1 MRQPRG
7 IPSSRSKAAR
17 AADEDANTRG
27 SVKQWMLVE
36 MAAESIRRNT
46 MRTLLTILGIVI
58 GVAAVIVMVAVGN
71 GARRQIEASINGL
84 GTNVIMVMPTAITRG
99 GASQGAD
106 AYSRLT
112 VGDAEKIRREAT
124 LVSAVSPVVT
134 ARAQVIS
141 EQGNWRTRGFG
152 VSADYFAIRDWWARS
167 GQLFEDVDV
176 RSGRKVVLLGATVAR
191 QLFGAEDPVGSQIR
205 IGHVPF
211 TVVGVMQAKGS
222 NAGGGDEDDI
232 VFMPWTTA
240 QQRLSGD
247 VTGLG
252 HIVVSARSPSQ
263 FPAAQEEIAG
273 IMRDA
278 HKLAPGVEDDFFMRD
293 QTQIARAATSS
304 TRVMTALL
312 AAIASI
318 SLLVGGI
325 GIMNIMLVSVTERTR
340 EIGIRMAVGAR
351 GRDVLAQF
359 LVESIALSVLGGLI
373 GLACGYAGAALLG
386 RITGWTVA
394 TPHSAVL
401 IAVCFSSAVG
411 VFFGF
416 YPART
421 AAALDPIEALRYE

>member
-1 MRQPRG
+1 MKQRTLV
-7 IPSSRSKAAR
+7 AM
-17 AADEDANTRG
+17 AAD
-27 SVKQWMLVE
+27 
-36 MAAESIRRNT
+36 SIRRNT
-46 MRTLLTILGIVI
+46 MRTLLTMLGIVI

-84 GTNVIMVMPTAITRG
+84 GTNVIMVMPTAITKG
-99 GASQGAD
+99 PVSQGAD
-106 AYSRLT
+106 AYSKLT
-112 VGDAEKIRREAT
+112 VGDAAKIRREAT

-141 EQGNWRTRGFG
+141 ERGNWRTRALG
-152 VSADYFAIRDWWARS
+152 VSVDYFVIRDWRASS

-176 RSGRKVVLLGATVAR
+176 RSARKVVLLGATVANR
-191 QLFGAEDPVGSQIR
+191 LFAGDPVGARIR

-211 TVVGVMQAKGS
+211 TVVGVMQAKGQ

-232 VFMPWTTA
+232 VFLPYTTA

-252 HIVVSARSPSQ
+252 HIVVSTRSPRE
-263 FPAAQEEIAG
+263 FPAAREEIAG

-278 HKLAPGVEDDFFMRD
+278 HKLAPGAGDDFFIRD
-293 QTQIARAATSS
+293 QTQVAQAATSS
-304 TRVMTALL
+304 ARVMTALL

-340 EIGIRMAVGAR
+340 EIGICMAIGAR
-351 GRDVLAQF
+351 RRDVLSQF
-359 LVESIALSVLGGLI
+359 LVESIALSAMGGLI

-386 RITGWTVA
+386 RVTGWKVA
-394 TPHSAVL
+394 TPLSAVL
-401 IAVCFSSAVG
+401 IALGFSAAVG

-416 YPART
+416 YPARR
-421 AAALDPIEALRYE
+421 AAALNPIDALRYE